1 MAVFLSLIPIIII
14 FVMLAFLKRPADI
27 SGIVGW
33 LIILL
38 IAVLY
43 FKTALSVALTSS
55 LAGIIASFPISLMVA
70 TSLFQITYME
80 RVGAISRLV
89 VFLKSISTENKVV
102 QIMIINVGFGTLM
115 TALGATPVSILP
127 PIMLAL
133 GYSSFVAIALPAI
146 GYDALCTYALLGIP
160 VVIFTQFTGITIDE
174 AGAIFSR
181 YMPVISSLIAFGMLY
196 IVGRWRLVWR
206 GIIPALITGLT
217 AGFTAIIMNIAHLT
231 LLTGVGAGITVIL
244 IMMLYLRL
252 RGRKIYDTSN
262 LTDKDNELKAK
273 MPLWKAFVPWL
284 FLVVFAVI
292 VNTPGPVFNYLFKRI
307 SMAVNIIPIDK
318 PIPIRL
324 FWQAYWW
331 VLISTLV
338 SAPFYKGGI
347 RDIFGCIPR
356 WFKRAPR
363 PVFSAGVFF
372 AIAYVMNWSGY
383 TSGWRFNGSE
393 YNIVSVL
400 AKNSASLFG
409 HLYGA
414 VAPFLGLLGGFI
426 SGSETS
432 SIAMLTKFHLETASH
447 LWGNVYI
454 RAGLLIAAAS
464 GIGGGLASVIS
475 PAKLQNAAAAIDRI
489 GEEAHV
495 IKTVLWISLAI
506 TLACAIMT
514 LIWLL

>member
-1 MAVFLSLIPIIII
+1 LAVFLSLIPIIVI
-14 FVMLAFLKRPADI
+14 FILLAFFKRPADI
-27 SGIVGW
+27 SGILGW
-33 LIILL
+33 LIILI
-38 IAVLY
+38 IAIFY
-43 FKTALSVALTSS
+43 FKTALSVTLTSS
-55 LAGIIASFPISLMVA
+55 LAGLVSSFPISLMVA

-89 VFLKSISTENKVV
+89 VFLKSISTEDKVV

-133 GYSSFVAIALPAI
+133 GYSSFVSIALPAI

-160 VVIFTQFTGITIDE
+160 IVIFTQFTGITIDE
-174 AGAIFSR
+174 AGAIFSK

-196 IVGRWRLVWR
+196 IVGRWRLIWR
-206 GIIPALITGLT
+206 GIVPALITGLT
-217 AGFTAIIMNIAHLT
+217 AGFTAILMNIAHLT

-244 IMMLYLRL
+244 IMTIYLKI
-252 RGRKIYDTSN
+252 RGRKVYDTSS
-262 LTDKDNELKAK
+262 LSEKDKLVKK
-273 MPLWKAFVPWL
+273 GMPLWKAFVPWL
-284 FLVVFAVI
+284 FLVVFAVV
-292 VNTPGPVFNYLFKRI
+292 VNIPGPVFNTLFKRL
-307 SMAVNIIPIDK
+307 SMSINIIPVDK

-331 VLISTLV
+331 VLISTLI

-347 RDIFGCIPR
+347 KHIVGSIPR
-356 WFKRAPR
+356 WIKRAPR
-363 PVFSAGVFF
+363 PVFSAGIFF

-383 TSGWRFNGSE
+383 GTGWKFNGSE

-400 AKNSASLFG
+400 ANGSASLFG
-409 HLYGA
+409 RLYGF
-414 VAPFLGLLGGFI
+414 VSPFLGLLGGFI

-432 SIAMLTKFHLETASH
+432 AIAMLTKFHLETASH

-495 IKTVLWISLAI
+495 IKTVIWISLAI
-506 TLACAIMT
+506 TLACAFMT
-514 LIWLL
+514 MMWLL